1 MKRAFLILMAGIAV
15 AGLAGCAADRGC
27 DGCGGKHLLGC
38 CPGTCQ
44 SAPETCGGCG
54 GQHCGDPNCPYCG
67 GDPRDGGDGRDGP
80 LARHRAE
87 FDAYHGGQP
96 GPLTGAVAY
105 PYYSL
110 RGPRDFLARNPGSI
124 GP

>member
-1 MKRAFLILMAGIAV
+1 MKRAFLMLIAGIAV
-15 AGLAGCAADRGC
+15 AALAGCAAQRGC
-27 DGCGGKHLLGC
+27 NDGGGKHPLGC
-38 CPGTCQ
+38 VPGTCQ
-44 SAPETCGGCG
+44 SAPETCASCDGCG
-54 GQHCGDPNCPYCG
+54 RGQCGDPNCPDCG
-67 GDPRDGGDGRDGP
+67 RDGRDGRDGP
-80 LARHRAE
+80 LARQREA
-87 FDAYHGGQP
+87 FNAYHGGQP